1 MSLRAAVRESFAA
14 EPLQGVSHLPGLLRH
29 AEMSRSN
36 LQKFASAILSEIN
49 NPSEPEKEA
58 LFELGPNKSAKTAQ
72 QKAENEYDGNV
83 AKLTDLCRGRLL
95 VNNIEHISELKKI
108 LDPVHQ
114 SQFLQSWADKGYF
127 IRGFRDS
134 FENPTDSG
142 YRAMKIQVEVPKT
155 GGGSHI
161 CELQVQHRDMLG
173 VYAESHVIYEA
184 ERALSR
190 RFNDTSL
197 SDNEAALKDKCNRMR
212 RELHDSAAQKLGLMS
227 LERH

>member
-1 MSLRAAVRESFAA
+1 MSIRAAIRKAFVE
-14 EPLQGVSHLPGLLRH
+14 ETVQPVSHLPGLLGH
-29 AEMSRSN
+29 AEMSRSR
-36 LQKFASAILSEIN
+36 LQIFASAILSEIN
-49 NPSEPEKEA
+49 DPSQPEQEAIFEP
-58 LFELGPNKSAKTAQ
+58 GPNKNPKTAQ
-72 QKAENEYDGNV
+72 EKAQNEYDGKV
-83 AKLTDLCRGRLL
+83 DRLTDLCRGRLL
-95 VNNIEHISELKKI
+95 VNNVEHISALKKL
-108 LDPVHQ
+108 LDPNNP
-114 SQFLQSWADKGYF
+114 SQFLESMGTKGYL
-127 IRGFRDS
+127 IRGIKDT